1 MRRLFFI
8 FSIFAMLLTSCET
21 VSEGT
26 DFIQLTSKESVNV
39 GCGSSM
45 GYITFDLVTPVEGAT
60 VEATATVEWIGD
72 FGYAQMGKIM
82 FNVEKNPTEEE
93 RSGEIVVTYG
103 DDSFKVTITQAAN
116 PAPTSKTVNMP
127 HLMGSYYG
135 IQGGMN
141 NYYLVFT
148 DIATDNNYTYPN
160 AKYYIVDLYMLQ
172 EPENMDNITAPLG
185 EYDYDITNS
194 GIPGTFTEAFSWY
207 QINDAD
213 GFASPDSQINYET
226 GKLIIEEGKVTL
238 DIRLSIDGVQENH
251 VVVYEGDYT
260 LRNEA

>member
-39 GCGSSM
+39 GCGSSI

-116 PAPTSKTVNMP
+116 PAPTSKTAITTAHQNHALGVSP
-127 HLMGSYYG
+127 KADVTGC
-135 IQGGMN
+135 QP
-141 NYYLVFT
+141 T
-148 DIATDNNYTYPN
+148 
-160 AKYYIVDLYMLQ
+160 
-172 EPENMDNITAPLG
+172 ITA
-185 EYDYDITNS
+185 
-194 GIPGTFTEAFSWY
+194 
-207 QINDAD
+207 
-213 GFASPDSQINYET
+213 
-226 GKLIIEEGKVTL
+226 
-238 DIRLSIDGVQENH
+238 
-251 VVVYEGDYT
+251 
-260 LRNEA
+260 